1 MEKKVNEWTKK
12 DGVWERN
19 GVFYPR
25 VAVIKK
31 DKLLKKSD
39 IRNFFK
45 PGTMVHYYENLMSKE
60 EIDDS
65 GFIYLASVRSVESS
79 ENACVPIPLG
89 LLEFTPQ
96 QKKEIM
102 KITGFPKS
110 AFEKMPSGIHDEVI
124 FDEPFGVDLG
134 EPDDEFLGVG
144 GNYGF

>member
-1 MEKKVNEWTKK
+1 MGKKVSEWTKK
-12 DGVWERN
+12 DGGWEHN

-39 IRNFFK
+39 IRQVFK
-45 PGTMVHYYENLMSKE
+45 PGTLVHYYENLMSKE
-60 EIDDS
+60 EIGDS
-65 GFIYLASVRSVESS
+65 IIYLASVRSVESF
-79 ENACVPIPLG
+79 EEACLPIPIG
-89 LLEFTPQ
+89 LLDFSPE

-124 FDEPFGVDLG
+124 FEEPFGVDLG